1 MVAGLDLADE
11 GVPAG
16 FEGGGDGIH
25 GFEKRRLVLV
35 WGVRIVGQLDAES
48 VALVGG
54 LESAHHGAQAADES
68 ARGAADVFLVVK
80 VSPGANVRFR
90 HGPTGAV
97 TDGDAVELGG
107 IVSLVAVAHVEDVL
121 FEDGLLAVG
130 SGFGLRD
137 VEGDGLGE
145 LGLDGGEDPF
155 LELREE
161 APSLGVLG
169 LELARLGAGDAGG
182 LLEEIFREHA
192 AIVRDVVHGEP
203 GADGR
208 ARGEGD

>member
-1 MVAGLDLADE
+1 MEHRRRMRAPAAG
-11 GVPAG
+11 GRVP
-16 FEGGGDGIH
+16 
-25 GFEKRRLVLV
+25 RR
-35 WGVRIVGQLDAES
+35 Q
-48 VALVGG
+48 
-54 LESAHHGAQAADES
+54 
-68 ARGAADVFLVVK
+68 

-145 LGLDGGEDPF
+145 LGLGGEDPF
-155 LELREE
+155 ELREE
-161 APSLGVLG
+161 APSLGFLG
-169 LELARLGAGDAGG
+169 LSSRVLAPAMRVVSSKKSSGNMPRSYAMLCMASLERMGA
-182 LLEEIFREHA
+182 H
-192 AIVRDVVHGEP
+192 
-203 GADGR
+203 
-208 ARGEGD
+208 GEGD